1 MTIDNT
7 EVQYALA
14 AFGPGTTLDIADEQ
28 AGIMRYGRSR
38 VTAQHGERRLR
49 IRARVNRDGR
59 TVSATLDTLAKADVD
74 AMAGRLADAMSVL
87 ATRVP
92 EGPPPSPSD
101 IDRPVVTPAA
111 SEATLGATAADR
123 YAWFSAVRDGLGDAQ
138 LGGSILHETVERVVA
153 DHDGLYRAETLTKTS
168 IQALAEQDGRS
179 ASVRLLHR
187 DAAAIDIAP
196 IAGQLRSDLRP
207 LPEREG
213 PLGTFRVLLQPQAV
227 ITLLAT
233 YGYAALGAAGYA
245 EGRTAV
251 AGRLGQQVVSDLLT
265 LRDDGTDPAGMPSG
279 FDTEGTPKR
288 NTPLLARGR
297 LVGVVSDRA
306 RADVTGGVSTG
317 HGVPLA
323 WRFGADPS
331 PSHLLLEPGSATDDE
346 LMATLGDGLV
356 VSRLDYVRVLHPKDT
371 LVTGTTRDATYWAE
385 NGRLAAWH
393 PSVRFTFR
401 MDEVLS
407 AVLAVGA
414 RRECGETPFM
424 ESVVAPAL
432 VIDAGPFTR

>member
-1 MTIDNT
+1 MSIDAAQ
-7 EVQYALA
+7 VQYALA
-14 AFGPGTTLDIADEQ
+14 AFGPGTTLDIADEH
-28 AGIMRYGRSR
+28 AGVMRYARST

-59 TVSATLDTLAKADVD
+59 VVSATLDTLDRATVD
-74 AMAGRLADAMSVL
+74 AMAARLTEALSVL

-92 EGPPPSPSD
+92 EGSAPRRAD
-101 IDRPVVTPAA
+101 TDRPVRTPAA
-111 SEATLGATAADR
+111 SESTLAATAADR
-123 YAWFSAVRDGLGDAQ
+123 YAWFRTVRDGLGDTE
-138 LGGSILHETVERVVA
+138 LGGSIRHETLDRVVA
-153 DHDGLYRAETLTKTS
+153 DHDGLYRAETLTKAA
-168 IQALAEQDGRS
+168 IQAIAEQDGHS
-179 ASVRLLHR
+179 ASVRLIHR
-187 DAAAIDIAP
+187 DAAAIDVAP
-196 IAGQLRSDLRP
+196 IAEGLRSELRP
-207 LPEREG
+207 LPEHDR
-213 PLGTFRVLLQPQAV
+213 LSGTFRVLLRPQAV
-227 ITLLAT
+227 VTLLAT

-251 AGRLGQQVVSDLLT
+251 AGRIGQQVTSDLLT
-265 LRDDGTDPAGMPSG
+265 LRDDGTDPAGLPSG
-279 FDTEGTPKR
+279 FDTEGTPR
-288 NTPLLARGR
+288 CDTPLLAAGK
-297 LVGVVSDRA
+297 LVGVVSDLA
-306 RADVTGGVSTG
+306 RAEVTGGVPTG

-331 PSHLLLEPGSATDDE
+331 PSHLLLDPGTATDED

-356 VSRLDYVRVLHPKDT
+356 VSRLDYLRVLHPKDT

-385 NGRLAAWH
+385 NGRLAGWH

-414 RRECGETPFM
+414 RRERGETPFM

-432 VIDAGPFTR
+432 VIDAGPFTL